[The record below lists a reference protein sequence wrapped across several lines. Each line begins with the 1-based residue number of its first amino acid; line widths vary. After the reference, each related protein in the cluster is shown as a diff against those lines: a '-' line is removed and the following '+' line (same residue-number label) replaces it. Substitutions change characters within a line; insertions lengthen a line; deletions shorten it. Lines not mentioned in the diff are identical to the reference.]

1 MKRITMGLAFAG
13 WLCAGAWARP
23 AVVTFSEG
31 DLARVATGMCAVT
44 PEAGKVGPAHRNS
57 AGTMVYFVVNH
68 REAVLYGTQ
77 PGTCN
82 KLDDDVYD
90 IWRDDSGNPSAQK
103 VRKSEGDLILVGREV
118 EMRGR
123 RFDVERSGQYMV
135 TSHGTTSTI
144 TAVNEAYRVLK
155 SLDFDAQRIFV
166 RKRALVLVG
175 SNPATG
181 QMEARPLEVVEGR
194 IQEQA
199 PIALGGLP
207 AGLKVLD
214 YSAGRSHAP
223 GRHLVC
229 HLQPWQWCFRHRP
242 APEARRQS
250 GTVCRQRSDSRAS
263 LGRCGTVCR
272 RPRRETGPKK
282 LAARPL
288 IPPRSIG
295 GDIVTR

>member
-214 YSAGRSHAP
+214 YSEATDDVLLGGVTPQGATSFVTFNLGSGASATVQPQKLGDNQGLFVDSAQIRALLSGGAAPSAGDPAEKPARKSWLP
-223 GRHLVC
+223 GR
-229 HLQPWQWCFRHRP
+229 
-242 APEARRQS
+242 
-250 GTVCRQRSDSRAS
+250 
-263 LGRCGTVCR
+263 
-272 RPRRETGPKK
+272 
-282 LAARPL
+282 
-288 IPPRSIG
+288 
-295 GDIVTR
+295 

>member
-1 MKRITMGLAFAG
+1 MKRIAMVLAFAA
-13 WLCAGAWARP
+13 WLCAGAWAKP

-31 DLARVATGMCAVT
+31 DLARVATSMCGVT

-166 RKRALVLVG
+166 RKRTLVLVG
-175 SNPATG
+175 ANPATG
-181 QMEARPLEVVEGR
+181 LMEARPLAVVEGR
-194 IQEQA
+194 IQELA

-214 YSAGRSHAP
+214 YSEVTDDVLLGGVTPQGATSFVTFNLGSGAASTVQPQKPGDNQGLFVDSAQIRVLLSGGAAP
-223 GRHLVC
+223 
-229 HLQPWQWCFRHRP
+229 
-242 APEARRQS
+242 
-250 GTVCRQRSDSRAS
+250 T
-263 LGRCGTVCR
+263 
-272 RPRRETGPKK
+272 
-282 LAARPL
+282 
-288 IPPRSIG
+288 G
-295 GDIVTR
+295 GDSAAKPARKGWLPIGR